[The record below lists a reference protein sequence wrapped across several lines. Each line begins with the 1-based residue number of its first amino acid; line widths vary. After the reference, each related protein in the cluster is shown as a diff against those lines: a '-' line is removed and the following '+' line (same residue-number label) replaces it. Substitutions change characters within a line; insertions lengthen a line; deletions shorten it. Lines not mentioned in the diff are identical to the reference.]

1 MSIDPNIEANAAF
14 QRHRNELDV
23 TVGAPGQRLRAVTI
37 MLISGVIVAAML
49 GSGALRDWSFE
60 LTLQPIPGAELLFA
74 AADKWHDWMSAI
86 GATYLFNAV
95 HAWFESWRL
104 G

>member
-23 TVGAPGQRLRAVTI
+23 TVGAPGQHLRAVTV
-37 MLISGVIVAAML
+37 MLVSGVIVAAML
-49 GSGALRDWSFE
+49 GSGALRDWAFE
-60 LTLQPIPGAELLFA
+60 LTLQPIPGAELLFS
-74 AADKWHDWMSAI
+74 AADTWHQWMTAI
-86 GATYLFNAV
+86 AV
-95 HAWFESWRL
+95 TDFFDTIHGWIEAWRL